1 MKKVA
6 NVTILNTKAYP
17 ILLLLLVCLV
27 FNQGVFGLIKLD
39 TRLFSLFYLLVIV
52 LCFKYTRFSQPILLF
67 VVSCGLSMASCY
79 FFRGQSISGSF
90 GAYAVYLAI
99 VSFFLLIK
107 LRISSD
113 NVEKT
118 IFYMSI
124 IFCFCYLYQISVYP
138 KEIFISENSTIN
150 TELDIA
156 LRRIR
161 MPGMSL
167 ASFCYFY
174 SLSKFLHKNRIY
186 IIFMALSAFV
196 ILLFGFRTLLAA
208 IILFSFILVVK
219 INGMSKRMII
229 YILFFVIFFFLAS
242 TTELFQNIFSAMM
255 ERQDSD
261 QTFANKDYIRW
272 IQFYYYYED
281 HYQNFIELLLGS
293 GIPGGKSNYLH
304 YMENLQSVGIYWID
318 WGFLGLSWLTGV
330 LSLIGMVWWAIKAI
344 VTKVHKQRIYLTI
357 WFAYIFFCGITT
369 AEFVREGCFMIQG
382 MVLYIILIDNAKL
395 LSCINRQ

>member
-1 MKKVA
+1 
-6 NVTILNTKAYP
+6 
-17 ILLLLLVCLV
+17 
-27 FNQGVFGLIKLD
+27 
-39 TRLFSLFYLLVIV
+39 
-52 LCFKYTRFSQPILLF
+52 
-67 VVSCGLSMASCY
+67 
-79 FFRGQSISGSF
+79 
-90 GAYAVYLAI
+90 
-99 VSFFLLIK
+99 
-107 LRISSD
+107 
-113 NVEKT
+113 
-118 IFYMSI
+118 MSI

-138 KEIFISENSTIN
+138 KEIFISENDSIN
-150 TELDIA
+150 TDLDIA

-219 INGMSKRMII
+219 INGMSKKMII